1 MVLDEVESFLF
12 LPSSFISFNICSRFL
27 SASSLLI
34 PILAKELIPNF
45 SSSFNC
51 SGVLVLIVPCVR
63 YLSLGFSFSVSSF
76 VFVDG
81 VLSTSFLTILLTK
94 STPPAF
100 KNSSKFLLLFN
111 NELSI
116 FNPFNFN
123 ILLFSSFKLATDL
136 SSSMTFERPPFL
148 TIASANFG
156 FLKAK

>member
-1 MVLDEVESFLF
+1 MLEEFESFLWF
-12 LPSSFISFNICSRFL
+12 SLFNSFNISSLFL
-27 SASSLLI
+27 SASSLFI
-34 PILAKELIPNF
+34 PKLAKEFIPNF

-51 SGVLVLIVPCVR
+51 SGVFVFIVPWVK
-63 YLSLGFSFSVSSF
+63 YLSLGFSFSFSSLLLDIGF
-76 VFVDG
+76 W
-81 VLSTSFLTILLTK
+81 STSFLTILLTK

-111 NELSI
+111 KELSI

-123 ILLFSSFKLATDL
+123 ILLLSSFKFATDL
-136 SSSMTFERPPFL
+136 SSSITLAKPPFL